1 MKSRKFVSNPV
12 SLSFIAAS
20 GAFVAAAAMG
30 QAMEIVTVEAV
41 REVIVGKSSTG
52 VPIKELSVRSSVSY
66 ADLDLTTEA
75 GVATLKKRV
84 EDAAKSNCKEIKVD
98 VPVEGSTVEK
108 CIKDALGGAAPQID
122 KAIAGAKAAKK

>member
-12 SLSFIAAS
+12 SLLFIAAS

-66 ADLDLTTEA
+66 ADLDLTTET
-75 GVATLKKRV
+75 GVAALKKRV
-84 EDAAKSNCKEIKVD
+84 EDTAKSNCKEIKVE
-98 VPVEGSTVEK
+98 VPAEGSTVEK
-108 CIKDALGGAAPQID
+108 CIKDALGGATPQID
-122 KAIAGAKAAKK
+122 KAIADAKAAKK